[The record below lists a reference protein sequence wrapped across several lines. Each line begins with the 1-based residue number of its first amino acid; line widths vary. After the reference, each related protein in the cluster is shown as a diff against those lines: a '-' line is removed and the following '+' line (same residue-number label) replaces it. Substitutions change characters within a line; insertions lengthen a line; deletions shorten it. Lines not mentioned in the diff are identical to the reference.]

1 MSYDFNGLMLR
12 KIKWFWRI
20 FFFCLFQRKVYSIF
34 WLLRVF
40 GWAGRTNKK
49 FSHLCYCL
57 FSTYCFH
64 SLKKSPKD
72 CIIHLLS
79 NKLRKNSYHVT
90 NRLHILLSYIEK
102 KKIRICVSWRKKRE
116 DNAASTLGFRGLTSN
131 TLFQYN
137 GKQLNFGQTK
147 QGTMVRVWDRCWTC
161 HSALPA

>member
-20 FFFCLFQRKVYSIF
+20 FFCLFQRKVYSIF

-79 NKLRKNSYHVT
+79 NKLRKNSYRMK
-90 NRLHILLSYIEK
+90 NRLHILLSYTEK
-102 KKIRICVSWRKKRE
+102 EKLGYVWVGGRREKIMQLLPW
-116 DNAASTLGFRGLTSN
+116 ASGDWLVTHCSN
-131 TLFQYN
+131 TMENNLTLA
-137 GKQLNFGQTK
+137 KQSREQL
-147 QGTMVRVWDRCWTC
+147 
-161 HSALPA
+161 